1 MLLKNLIKN
10 IQPKVKNININNLS
24 LDSRKVRKG
33 DLFFALKGCKLNGN
47 SFISH
52 AISNGAKA
60 IVCSKNTKV
69 KIKKKIPLIKVRN
82 VRKSL
87 AYACSKFY
95 RKKPNNIIAV
105 TGTNG
110 KSSVAD
116 FYYQILEK
124 NMIPVASIGTLGI
137 KRLGKIKKTNLTS
150 LDIISLHEELANLKR
165 LGINN
170 VIIEASSHGL
180 LQGRLD
186 GIKFKLGIFTNF
198 SQDHLDYHKNMKN
211 YFDAKMVLF
220 RNLLPKGSPII
231 LDKEDKK
238 FSILKRI
245 AIKRRLRILE
255 INKNLKIDLN
265 QTLFIGKFQIKNI
278 LMSVLAAKAT
288 GLKIQKIISKI
299 KSLKNVNGR
308 LELIKILPN
317 KAKIFVDFAH
327 TPDALKTV
335 LNALKI
341 QFGKNI
347 SLVFGCGGER
357 DIKKRKDMANIAK
370 NFCEKI
376 YVTDDNPRRENPQR
390 IRRMIT
396 KELKN
401 KNFFEIGNRAKAIKL
416 SILNSE
422 PSEIILV
429 AGKGHEITQDYG
441 DKIIKV
447 SDKSIIKK
455 TSTKKLKFRKNNF
468 NEYFNSRILK
478 KIINKNKTF
487 KFEGVSINSKD
498 IKRKNLFIAI
508 KGKKRDGHNY
518 LHEAIKKGSNYCV
531 VSRKVG
537 SNISNKFIKCKNT
550 YNFLCK
556 LARLKRKNLKTEII
570 AITGSSGK
578 TTLKNLLGNI
588 LKIYGPTYY
597 SPKSFNNSYGVPLSL
612 SNLEHSHKYGV
623 FEIGMSHSGEINN
636 LSKMTRPKVGI
647 ITNVA
652 EAHIENF
659 KNITGIAKAKSE
671 IINNI
676 EPGGTII
683 LNRDDKF
690 FNYMKNKAIKKKINL
705 LSFGFSKN
713 SDIRLIKIKKLK
725 KNFSLKIKAVDE
737 YLNIK
742 TKDINNPNIYNILC
756 CIAVLKIF
764 NLEID
769 MIKNFFTYTYF
780 LVGRGKI
787 HKVKRF
793 KTYFKLIDESY
804 NANPLSVKN
813 ALLNLSKIK
822 NKNSKKYVLL
832 GDMLEL
838 GNRSEFYHKN
848 LSKIINNT
856 DIDKVFVYGNKVLKT
871 YKYIS
876 QKKQGN
882 ILQNKN
888 DFDEVFSELIKKND
902 YLMIKGSNATGLNKL
917 SENIIKGVK
926 NVI

>member
-1 MLLKNLIKN
+1 
-10 IQPKVKNININNLS
+10 
-24 LDSRKVRKG
+24 
-33 DLFFALKGCKLNGN
+33 
-47 SFISH
+47 
-52 AISNGAKA
+52 
-60 IVCSKNTKV
+60 
-69 KIKKKIPLIKVRN
+69 
-82 VRKSL
+82 
-87 AYACSKFY
+87 
-95 RKKPNNIIAV
+95 
-105 TGTNG
+105 
-110 KSSVAD
+110 
-116 FYYQILEK
+116 
-124 NMIPVASIGTLGI
+124 
-137 KRLGKIKKTNLTS
+137 
-150 LDIISLHEELANLKR
+150 
-165 LGINN
+165 
-170 VIIEASSHGL
+170 
-180 LQGRLD
+180 
-186 GIKFKLGIFTNF
+186 
-198 SQDHLDYHKNMKN
+198 
-211 YFDAKMVLF
+211 
-220 RNLLPKGSPII
+220 
-231 LDKEDKK
+231 
-238 FSILKRI
+238 
-245 AIKRRLRILE
+245 
-255 INKNLKIDLN
+255 
-265 QTLFIGKFQIKNI
+265 
-278 LMSVLAAKAT
+278 
-288 GLKIQKIISKI
+288 
-299 KSLKNVNGR
+299 
-308 LELIKILPN
+308 
-317 KAKIFVDFAH
+317 
-327 TPDALKTV
+327 
-335 LNALKI
+335 
-341 QFGKNI
+341 
-347 SLVFGCGGER
+347 
-357 DIKKRKDMANIAK
+357 
-370 NFCEKI
+370 
-376 YVTDDNPRRENPQR
+376 
-390 IRRMIT
+390 
-396 KELKN
+396 
-401 KNFFEIGNRAKAIKL
+401 
-416 SILNSE
+416 
-422 PSEIILV
+422 
-429 AGKGHEITQDYG
+429 
-441 DKIIKV
+441 
-447 SDKSIIKK
+447 
-455 TSTKKLKFRKNNF
+455 
-468 NEYFNSRILK
+468 
-478 KIINKNKTF
+478 
-487 KFEGVSINSKD
+487 
-498 IKRKNLFIAI
+498 
-508 KGKKRDGHNY
+508 
-518 LHEAIKKGSNYCV
+518 
-531 VSRKVG
+531 
-537 SNISNKFIKCKNT
+537 
-550 YNFLCK
+550 
-556 LARLKRKNLKTEII
+556 
-570 AITGSSGK
+570 
-578 TTLKNLLGNI
+578 
-588 LKIYGPTYY
+588 
-597 SPKSFNNSYGVPLSL
+597 
-612 SNLEHSHKYGV
+612 
-623 FEIGMSHSGEINN
+623 
-636 LSKMTRPKVGI
+636 MTRPKVGI

-769 MIKNFFTYTYF
+769 MIKNFFTFTYF